1 MSFTYKTRTR
11 HSILQCPTHYT
22 VCLPLSQI
30 RYYMEYGACSVSCTY
45 ITYRAIRILHY
56 IACCVNRYVS
66 KERMPDHADDKH
78 KISAKSRNP
87 EVQQCWR
94 VLLGLEGG
102 VGGSTVLL
110 NGVGTIFPVCRRRK
124 RGDDA
129 DFWLGRLATHR
140 SRLEFSECHPSKQ
153 SPQVAF
159 TSPPLQTASEPL
171 EQKRHKVGRQKKKT
185 QKSVCPR
192 AEVSQPAPGRDR
204 LWLPPPACSGLGLK
218 RLKQQ
223 KLKAV
228 FPPLHPTDLL
238 AEENCRQPARGA
250 AEGEL
255 SASLIDIKAPGFSV
269 NHRLHLEVLGEG
281 EKREAFLRIS

>member
-1 MSFTYKTRTR
+1 MRISGSVAWLRTGPAWNF
-11 HSILQCPTHYT
+11 LNVTHQNKAHKW
-22 VCLPLSQI
+22 LSPLL
-30 RYYMEYGACSVSCTY
+30 R
-45 ITYRAIRILHY
+45 
-56 IACCVNRYVS
+56 
-66 KERMPDHADDKH
+66 
-78 KISAKSRNP
+78 
-87 EVQQCWR
+87 
-94 VLLGLEGG
+94 
-102 VGGSTVLL
+102 
-110 NGVGTIFPVCRRRK
+110 
-124 RGDDA
+124 
-129 DFWLGRLATHR
+129 
-140 SRLEFSECHPSKQ
+140 SKQ
-153 SPQVAF
+153 
-159 TSPPLQTASEPL
+159 ASEPL

-185 QKSVCPR
+185 PKSVCPR

-223 KLKAV
+223 KLKPV

-281 EKREAFLRIS
+281 EKREGFLRIS